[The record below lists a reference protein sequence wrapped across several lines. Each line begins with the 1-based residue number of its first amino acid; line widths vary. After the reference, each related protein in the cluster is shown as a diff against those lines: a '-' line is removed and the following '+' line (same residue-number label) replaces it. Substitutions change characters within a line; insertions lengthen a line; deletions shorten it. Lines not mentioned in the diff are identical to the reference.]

1 MLPGAVGPCT
11 WIIFLKIK
19 QKKEVIRQQN
29 NTNVLNLLHIYMN
42 KPTKYKGILFVTN
55 YTDTHTQKKEKT
67 PKKTSNFL
75 LSIKKMKPCRQ

>member
-1 MLPGAVGPCT
+1 
-11 WIIFLKIK
+11 
-19 QKKEVIRQQN
+19 
-29 NTNVLNLLHIYMN
+29 MN

-55 YTDTHTQKKEKT
+55 YTDTHKKEKT